1 MYRTNNRAEA
11 YNNVIGS
18 KVRMHPN
25 PYTLISVIK
34 DELGKSLNFKGRV
47 HFFQFCID
55 EREGA

>member
-34 DELGKSLNFKGRV
+34 DDLGKSLNSKGRV
-47 HFFQFCID
+47 HFFSILY
-55 EREGA
+55 